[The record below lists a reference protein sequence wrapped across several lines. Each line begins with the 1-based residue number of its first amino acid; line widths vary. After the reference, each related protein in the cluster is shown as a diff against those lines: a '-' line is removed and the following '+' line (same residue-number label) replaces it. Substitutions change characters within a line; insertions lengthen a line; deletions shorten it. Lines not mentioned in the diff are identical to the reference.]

1 MRLNQLPTVLDDLT
15 YPLSADELKAALE
28 GETLVHPVGEEPLSA
43 VIERCGAG
51 PLRSADD
58 AWLSMVA
65 NVDEEAIGRKFYTD
79 RDPPCGP
86 TEFDAVSF

>member
-15 YPLSADELKAALE
+15 YPLSADELAAALD

-43 VIERCGAG
+43 VAARCGPEA
-51 PLRSADD
+51 LRSADD
-58 AWLSMVA
+58 AWLSVLA
-65 NVDEEAIGRKFYTD
+65 NVDDSAIGRKFYTD

>member
-15 YPLSADELKAALE
+15 YPLSADELAAALE

-43 VIERCGAG
+43 VVARCGPDA
-51 PLRSADD
+51 LHSADD
-58 AWLSMVA
+58 AWLSMLA

-86 TEFDAVSF
+86 TEFDALSF

>member
-15 YPLSADELKAALE
+15 YPLSADELAAALE
-28 GETLVHPVGEEPLSA
+28 GQTLVHPVGEEPLSA
-43 VIERCGAG
+43 VVERCGPDAMG
-51 PLRSADD
+51 SADD
-58 AWLSMVA
+58 AWLSVVA
-65 NVDEEAIGRKFYTD
+65 NVDEKAIGRKFYSD

>member
-15 YPLSADELKAALE
+15 YPLSADELAAALE
-28 GETLVHPVGEEPLSA
+28 GETLVHPVGEEPLAA
-43 VIERCGAG
+43 VIDRCGPDAM
-51 PLRSADD
+51 RSADD

-65 NVDEEAIGRKFYTD
+65 NVDEEAIGRKSYSD